1 MSAAT
6 DTPGSQAPADTPDPH
21 ASIYDHGF
29 LRVAAVTLP
38 VALADPA
45 TNAERHLEQLRELDA
60 QQVGLAVFPELSL
73 TGYSLDD
80 LVLQEPLLDA
90 AEQALVTLIEASRE
104 LLPIIVVGA
113 PLRTRDRA
121 RIVNGAVVIHHG
133 RVLGISV
140 KQNLP
145 TYREFYERR
154 WYAPGDDVCDQ
165 FVRIGREE
173 HLLTPHGI
181 ITVEDVPGLRLFVE
195 ICEDMWVPVPPSAEA
210 ALAGAT
216 VIANLSGSP
225 ITVGKAEDRKL
236 LARSAAAR
244 CQAAY
249 VYAAA
254 GEGESTT
261 DLAWDGQTFVYECG
275 DLLGESERFPQGAR
289 ATIVDVD
296 LDRIVAERRRQ
307 NTFDD
312 NRRTHATSLEK
323 FTNYETTRLFGPFDE
338 DYPTAED
345 VDAADASG
353 ADVDASDAAGADEE
367 TSAGWYAFA
376 PLSGEAF
383 GIEFGPRPHPAT
395 GPLRRPLHRFPFVPD
410 DPARLAQDCYE
421 AYNIQVAG
429 LVRRLTAIG
438 GDKPGG
444 ARPVIGVSGGL
455 DSTHALIVCAQAMD
469 RLGRDRSEILAYT
482 MPGFA
487 TTEHTRSNAE
497 LLAQAIGASFET
509 IDIRPASTQM
519 LKDMGHPFGA
529 GEPVYD
535 VTFEN
540 VQAGMRYDYLFRLA
554 NHHGGIVVGTGDL
567 SELALGWCTYGVGD
581 HMSHYGVNAGVPK
594 TLIQHLIRWVIAEGV
609 FDDAAAEVLQ
619 AVLDTEISPELIPTA
634 PGQKAQ
640 STEDSIGPYALHDF
654 TLYHLLRRGY
664 GPAKIAYLAHQAWAE
679 EDAGEWPAGYAEDD
693 RRAYSRAEIKHWLTV
708 FTRRFFSNQFKR
720 SALPNAPK
728 VLAGGSLSPRG
739 DWRMPSD
746 AASRAWLAEI
756 EAEVPGD

>member
-1 MSAAT
+1 MLHYALAMSSATDAPAAT
-6 DTPGSQAPADTPDPH
+6 DPH

-29 LRVAAVTLP
+29 VRVAAVTLP
-38 VALADPA
+38 VALADA
-45 TNAERHLEQLRELDA
+45 TTNAERHLEVLRELHE

-90 AEQALVTLIEASRE
+90 AEQAVLTVLEASE
-104 LLPIIVVGA
+104 DLMPIIVVGA
-113 PLRTRDRA
+113 PLRAQDRS
-121 RIVNGAVVIHHG
+121 RIFNCAVVIHRG
-133 RVLGISV
+133 RVLGITP

-154 WYAPGDDVCDQ
+154 WFAPGDDAGDELVILGELQ
-165 FVRIGREE
+165 EA
-173 HLLTPHGI
+173 LTPHGI
-181 ITVEDVPGLRLFVE
+181 ITVEDVPGLRLSVE

-225 ITVGKAEDRKL
+225 ITVGRAEDRKL
-236 LARSAAAR
+236 MARSASAR
-244 CQAAY
+244 TQAAY

-275 DLLGESERFPQGAR
+275 DLLGESERFPAGVR
-289 ATIVDVD
+289 STIVDVD
-296 LDRIVAERRRQ
+296 LDRLVSERRRQ

-312 NRRTHATSLEK
+312 NRRTHAASLEK
-323 FTNYETTRLFGPFDE
+323 FRTWSTTELLGSGQDSPEDE
-338 DYPTAED
+338 VE
-345 VDAADASG
+345 G
-353 ADVDASDAAGADEE
+353 
-367 TSAGWYAFA
+367 
-376 PLSGEAF
+376 GEA
-383 GIEFGPRPHPAT
+383 ERTRPAT

-429 LVRRLTAIG
+429 LVRRLRQIG
-438 GDKPGG
+438 GGEKGG

-497 LLAQAIGASFET
+497 LLSRAIGASFET

-519 LKDMGHPFGA
+519 LKDMGHPA
-529 GEPVYD
+529 GSGEEVYD

-540 VQAGMRYDYLFRLA
+540 VQAGLRYDYLFRLA

-594 TLIQHLIRWVIAEGV
+594 TLIQHLIRWVISEGI
-609 FDDAAAEVLQ
+609 FDAATAEVLR

-654 TLYHLLRRGY
+654 ALYHLLRRGY
-664 GPAKIAYLAHQAWAE
+664 GPGKIAYLAHQAWGDAE
-679 EDAGEWPAGYAEDD
+679 AGEWPAGYSEDD
-693 RRAYSRAEIKHWLTV
+693 RRAYSREEIKHWLTV
-708 FTRRFFSNQFKR
+708 FTRRFFNNQFKR

-746 AASRAWLAEI
+746 AASTAWLAEI
-756 EAEVPGD
+756 ERDVPGD